1 MCNNKDKNNQN
12 NDVKLIKEEVMN
24 ERALIKLEFH
34 KIRAILAGHAVTEA
48 GKARI
53 EQLLPSS
60 SFEEVTKLQKETS
73 EALSMSVKK
82 GKLPL
87 SNAKEIFTAIKRVEI
102 GAILSGDELL
112 NIASLLKTSRRVKNY
127 YKEDCEEVKSPHLE
141 KYFEAIGV
149 YNDVER
155 EISRCIVAPN
165 EYADDATPELYQI
178 RRQIKSAE
186 GKIKE
191 TIHGILYSSRYQDM
205 LQETV
210 VTMRQGRSCV
220 PIKVEYKNAFKG
232 IVHDQSSTGA
242 TVFMEPMAV
251 VELNNSLKSLH
262 MKEEEEIEKLLTE
275 LTNLVADIA
284 PYVLVNFEQ
293 ITCLD
298 VIFAKAECALNMDAR
313 EPGLNHKGYIQLK
326 KARHPLLD
334 QKEVVPIDVYVGDQF
349 TTLLITGPN
358 TGGKTV
364 TLKTLGLFTL
374 MAQAGMQ
381 IPAAEGSIVNVFDD
395 VFADLGDEQS
405 IEQSLSTFSA
415 HMTNLVRILD
425 QMTLNSLILLDEVGS
440 GTDPVEGAA
449 LAMSI
454 LEHLRKQQIRTVA
467 TTHYSELKLYALST
481 EGVENASCEFDVESL
496 RPTYKL
502 LIGVPGKSNAFAIS
516 MKLGL
521 AEHLIEDAKQFLH
534 KENVKMEDILVE
546 LEYSKRMA
554 EIEKEKA
561 ETFRKEAEHFKEEIT
576 KERKKLEK
584 SKQRIME
591 RANEKAAQL
600 LRDVQK
606 ETDEMLKEVRQAA
619 REARVVIDEKG
630 LHDAKKKVSEGV
642 EQRQNK
648 IQRAIGPKHT
658 YKKPI
663 KNIEVGEKVLVTNL
677 MQQGVI
683 LEVPDSAGNAK
694 VQIGILPMKVHISN
708 LQRVDEDEAPK
719 APVKKNR
726 TRATGNSHAVS
737 KTMNIKTEI
746 DVRGLM
752 VDEALPIVDKY
763 LDDAYLAGLK
773 QATIIH
779 GKGTGA
785 LRQAITQMLRRHPH
799 IASHRP
805 GVYGEGEMGVTVVE
819 IK

>member
-1 MCNNKDKNNQN
+1 
-12 NDVKLIKEEVMN
+12 MN
-24 ERALIKLEFH
+24 ERALKKLEFH
-34 KIRAILAGHAVTEA
+34 KIKEMLKNHAVTES
-48 GKARI
+48 GKERVEA
-53 EQLLPSS
+53 LLPSS
-60 SFEEVTKLQKETS
+60 DYEEVVKLQQETS
-73 EALSMSVKK
+73 QALNMCVKK

-87 SNAKEIFTAIKRVEI
+87 SSTKEVRTAIKRVEI
-102 GAILSGDELL
+102 GAILSSGELL
-112 NIASLLKTSRRVKNY
+112 NIASILRTSRRLKSY
-127 YKEDCEEVKSPHLE
+127 YKEDAEEVSSPALE
-141 KYFEAIGV
+141 EYFESLSV
-149 YNDVER
+149 YYDIER
-155 EISRCIVAPN
+155 EINRCIVAVD
-165 EYADDATPELYQI
+165 EFADDATPELAQI
-178 RRQIKSAE
+178 RKQIKATN
-186 GKIKE
+186 GKIRE
-191 TIHGILYSSRYQDM
+191 TIHGIIYSSKYQDM
-205 LQETV
+205 LQEAV
-210 VTMRQGRSCV
+210 VTMRQDRYCI

-232 IVHDQSSTGA
+232 IVHDQSSTGS

-251 VELNNSLKSLH
+251 VELNNSLRGLH
-262 MKEEEEIEKLLTE
+262 LKEVDEIEKILTN

-284 PYVLVNFEQ
+284 PFIMINYEN
-293 ITCLD
+293 ITALD
-298 VIFAKAECALNMDAR
+298 MIFAKAEFALKIDAR
-313 EPGLNHKGYIQLK
+313 EPKLNHKGYIHLK
-326 KARHPLLD
+326 KARHPLLNQQD
-334 QKEVVPIDVYVGDQF
+334 VVPIDVYVGDKF

-381 IPAAEGSIVNVFDD
+381 IPAGEGSVINVFDD

-415 HMTNLVRILD
+415 HMTNLVRIID
-425 QMTLNSLILLDEVGS
+425 EMTLNSLILLDEVGS
-440 GTDPVEGAA
+440 GTDPIEGAA

-481 EGVENASCEFDVESL
+481 DGVENASCEFDVESL

-546 LEYSKRMA
+546 LEYSKRMS
-554 EIEKEKA
+554 EIEKENA
-561 ETFRKEAEHFKEEIT
+561 ENYRKEAERLKDEIQ

-584 SKQRIME
+584 SKQKIME
-591 RANEKAAQL
+591 RANEKANEL
-600 LRDVQK
+600 LKEVQK
-606 ETDEMLKEVRQAA
+606 QADDLLKGVRQAA
-619 REARVVIDEKG
+619 REAQLVIDEKG
-630 LHDAKKKVSEGV
+630 LHDAKKQMTEGIDKA
-642 EQRQNK
+642 QNK
-648 IQRAIGPKHT
+648 LQKAAGHRQAS
-658 YKKPI
+658 KKVP
-663 KNIEVGEKVLVTNL
+663 KNIGVGEKVMVTTL
-677 MQQGVI
+677 MQQGII
-683 LEVPDSAGNAK
+683 LEAPDSSGK
-694 VQIGILPMKVHISN
+694 VLVQIGILPVKVQLSD
-708 LQRVDEDEAPK
+708 LQRVDEEAQVSTKKAKPK
-719 APVKKNR
+719 VR
-726 TRATGNSHAVS
+726 TGGVSHHIS
-737 KTMNIKTEI
+737 KTMHIKSDI

-752 VDEALPIVDKY
+752 VDEALQIVDKY

-785 LRQAITQMLRRHPH
+785 LRQAITQMLKRHPH

-805 GVYGEGEMGVTVVE
+805 GLYGEGEMGVTVVE